1 MISRIGMAPRQPG
14 FTTDSF
20 VRHWRTTHAD
30 AAAKIPNLRGYT
42 QLHPVLV
49 GGRIPLP
56 YPGFDACS
64 ILDFD
69 DLDAMDEGFRSAL
82 YQDEVAA
89 DERGF
94 VDKQRFSLLLAEP
107 RRHRPIEPGAV
118 VLATLVRRHPA
129 VPADDRHQRPQGV
142 AIGVHGGHLD
152 RPAVLVEHVHVKPL
166 ARQVQSRVQHVRAS
180 R

>member
-1 MISRIGMAPRQPG
+1 M
-14 FTTDSF
+14 
-20 VRHWRTTHAD
+20 
-30 AAAKIPNLRGYT
+30 
-42 QLHPVLV
+42 LV

-129 VPADDRHQRPQGV
+129 VPADELVEAVLHAWPPDTSGLGHEQYVTVGAGRGGRQVDAAELLDLRAYPTPAQAVEDVCDEQGGV
-142 AIGVHGGHLD
+142 ARDLRLAGLAFGLVRLVARTH
-152 RPAVLVEHVHVKPL
+152 RVL
-166 ARQVQSRVQHVRAS
+166 
-180 R
+180 